1 MIGEASTE
9 GRPGFMWGRCN
20 YKYPG
25 ENLGSGNRCGHDPQR
40 MATDRLALPEVSG
53 GHRLQIITKLLKR
66 AETYFADPATV
77 PLLAYLGGKRNRDGS
92 FRQNRSEGREAEALI
107 LSAIIAALD
116 LKSLRVGAYTKRGE
130 FKNLSFDE
138 LAQRV
143 SLTREKKDPESPDVI
158 EHVASSRFWR
168 GVARLKRAGA
178 IEVYEQYEE
187 TSEGKRGRP
196 AIKTVSAKFLRLLGG
211 LTQAAFKTA
220 RNKASARVAQYLAGA
235 VQSGVQSQEEAEQ
248 LAAEIRSERTKKEL
262 FPKPAMKNQFPKEV
276 VRDNSADS
284 LQGDYNDYV
293 RQIYAQIA
301 DELGRPLRGT
311 EGMKLFAKHG
321 GLSADDWG
329 RRRLK
334 G

>member
-1 MIGEASTE
+1 MSVMMTDAGPQTLN
-9 GRPGFMWGRCN
+9 WGRAT
-20 YKYPG
+20 YPYPG
-25 ENLGSGNRCGHDPQR
+25 INLGSGNRCGHDPQR

-53 GHRLQIITKLLKR
+53 GHRLEIIKKLLKR
-66 AETYFADPATV
+66 AEKYFAEPASV
-77 PLLAYLGGKRNRDGS
+77 PLLAYLSGKKNRDGS
-92 FRQNRSEGREAEALI
+92 FRQNRSEGREAEGLI
-107 LSAIIAALD
+107 MSAVFAALD
-116 LKSLRVGAYTKRGE
+116 LKSLRVGSYTARGE
-130 FKNLSFDE
+130 FRNLSFDE

-143 SLTREKKDPESPDVI
+143 GLTREKKDPENPDII

-168 GVARLKRAGA
+168 GVARLKRAGVF
-178 IEVYEQYEE
+178 EVYEQYEE
-187 TSEGKRGRP
+187 TADGLRGRP
-196 AIKTVSAKFLRLLGG
+196 AIKHVSAKFVRLLSGF
-211 LTQAAFKTA
+211 TQAAFKNV
-220 RNKASARVAQYLAGA
+220 RDKASRNVAKFLASA
-235 VQSGVQSQEEAEQ
+235 VQSGVQSRDEAEQ